1 MILVLLCA
9 IATVFR
15 PPPDRSASP
24 EQVIKDQYGAD
35 ARILAVRRGPMDLVG
50 CIRYCFLDTDSPSA
64 VVLYTLRGEEESF
77 PDSINYELVG
87 RVAGGWLGVL
97 GGGMFGGGD
106 SGRADSLVA
115 VRALAIPEA
124 SPSLRFG
131 VRRSDALLLYGRA
144 LSPDV
149 AMVEVQLDTG
159 RPVRADVAGGV
170 FAVIADA
177 RKVCEIRLFDE
188 DSRPLQRIDRSANPL
203 VGDCTAR

>member
-1 MILVLLCA
+1 MILLLLCA
-9 IATVFR
+9 IATVFG

-35 ARILAVRRGPMDLVG
+35 AHILAVRRGPMDLVG

-64 VVLYTLRGEEESF
+64 VVLYTLRGEEEGF

-87 RVAGGWLGVL
+87 QVAGGWLGVL

-106 SGRADSLVA
+106 SEQPDSLVA
-115 VRALAIPEA
+115 IHTTAIPEA
-124 SPSLRFG
+124 SPSFRFG
-131 VRRSDALLLYGRA
+131 VKRSNALLLYGRT

-149 AMVEVQLDTG
+149 AMVEVQLDT
-159 RPVRADVAGGV
+159 RQTLRADVAGGV

-177 RKVCEIRLFDE
+177 QGVCEIRLLDE
-188 DSRPLQRIDRSANPL
+188 NSRPLQRIDRSANPL
-203 VGDCTAR
+203 LDDCTA